1 MSAYLIR
8 EELTREDSEK
18 KQDAGSFGFN
28 DSVRAYF
35 SHIRKCPLLTASEEK
50 ELSKKVK
57 RGDKAARE
65 KMIEANLRLVVSIA
79 KRCMNRGLQLQD
91 LIAEGNIG
99 LIKAVEHFDGRL
111 GCKFSTYATYWIRQ
125 AVERAVLNQAE
136 TVRIPIHVANDI
148 SKMKRTETELKR
160 RLKRDPSAGEVGD
173 KMGVSGRYVKKLS
186 TVVRKSISIDSAIS
200 PESDETLLDKLVDE
214 RSSSPAEIIGE
225 ELRSIELRK
234 LLDTLDEKEK
244 SIIGLRYGLECE
256 PETLENIGVKFGVT
270 RERVRQIEVKALSK
284 LKKILIEKE
293 ITSPAC
299 L

>member
-1 MSAYLIR
+1 MSAYLAREEAIR
-8 EELTREDSEK
+8 EDNEK
-18 KQDAGSFGFN
+18 KQSAESFGFN

-35 SHIRKCPLLTASEEK
+35 SHIRKCPLLTSSEEK
-50 ELSKKVK
+50 ELSNKVR
-57 RGDKAARE
+57 RGDKDAR
-65 KMIEANLRLVVSIA
+65 KRMIEANLRLVVSIA
-79 KRCMNRGLQLQD
+79 KRCMGRGLQLQD

-136 TVRIPIHVANDI
+136 TVRVPIHVANDI
-148 SKMKRTETELKR
+148 SKMKRTEIELKR

-186 TVVRKSISIDSAIS
+186 AVVRKSTSIDSAIS
-200 PESDETLLDKLVDE
+200 SECDETLLDRLADE
-214 RSSSPAEIIGE
+214 RTSSPAEFIGE
-225 ELRSIELRK
+225 ESRNAEIRK

-244 SIIGLRYGLECE
+244 NIIGLRYGLECE
-256 PETLENIGVKFGVT
+256 PETLESIGAKFGVT
-270 RERVRQIEVKALSK
+270 RERVRQIEVRALSK
-284 LKKILIEKE
+284 LKKFLAEKE
-293 ITSPAC
+293 ITSTAC

>member
-1 MSAYLIR
+1 MSAYLIK
-8 EELTREDSEK
+8 EEATQEDSEK
-18 KQDAGSFGFN
+18 KQSAESFGFN

-35 SHIRKCPLLTASEEK
+35 SHIRKCPLLTAEE
-50 ELSKKVK
+50 ERDLSNKVR
-57 RGDKAARE
+57 RGDKDAR
-65 KMIEANLRLVVSIA
+65 KRMIEANLRLVVSIA
-79 KRCMNRGLQLQD
+79 KRCMNRGLQFQD

-136 TVRIPIHVANDI
+136 TVRVPIHVANDI

-160 RLKRDPSAGEVGD
+160 RLKRDPSVGEVGD

-186 TVVRKSISIDSAIS
+186 TVIRKSISIDSAIS
-200 PESDETLLDKLVDE
+200 EDSDETLLDRLVDE
-214 RSSSPAEIIGE
+214 RSSSTAEFIFDE
-225 ELRSIELRK
+225 SRNNELRK

-244 SIIGLRYGLECE
+244 NIIGLRYGLECE
-256 PETLENIGVKFGVT
+256 PETLEKIGAKFGVT
-270 RERVRQIEVKALSK
+270 RERVRQIEVRALSK
-284 LKKILIEKE
+284 LKKVLVEKE